1 MKVPCAKKPSHNKR
15 ICKLSNYSWL
25 IIALGI
31 FLNLGIWLFF
41 WQQINYEYDRK
52 IELTSQET
60 MNLCIAFEEHVRR
73 VIADADMDLLNL
85 KQAYEREGIA
95 SPVIDDY
102 VNGSAQDSARFQ
114 TAIANEHG
122 ILVKS
127 FNKIALGVDVSDREY
142 FRVHRDSDSQML
154 YTGSSLKTKRA
165 GPNVIPLS
173 RRINNPDGSFAGIVF
188 IGLNPEYFL
197 SFYKKIDLGKN
208 QLISLV
214 GKDGIVLAR
223 QSGNNLD
230 FGQTIYGSSL
240 WENVQSGQQYGS
252 YVTKNPPEGLKRIVS
267 YRALVEYPLMLAVG
281 KNVQVAFDTVNK
293 RTHNYILGASLVS
306 LFIIAFCY
314 LLVSRAEQR
323 LVLNTELLR
332 LDRLNIVGEMAAG
345 IGHEVRN
352 PMTTV
357 RGYLQMFQRK
367 GDFAKYQEHLQTMIE
382 ELDRANSIITEF
394 LSLAK
399 DKTIDITPGD
409 LNETVNTLF
418 PLLQADAFRRGHNIE
433 IATTAIPAIQIDQKE
448 IRQLILN
455 LTRNGLEAMKAGGK
469 LTIRTY
475 LEEDRVILA
484 ISDTGPGIPP
494 EIKAKLGTPF
504 FTTKESGT
512 GLGLPVCYRI
522 AQRHEAII
530 AINTSSQGTTFC
542 VKFPVIPVVC

>member
-1 MKVPCAKKPSHNKR
+1 MKVPCIEKPNHNKK
-15 ICKLSNYSWL
+15 ICQLSNYSWL
-25 IIALGI
+25 IIALGLL
-31 FLNLGIWLFF
+31 LNLGIWLFF

-52 IELTSQET
+52 IELASQET

-85 KQAYEREGIA
+85 KRAYEREGIT

-102 VNGSAQDSARFQ
+102 VSCTAQDSARFQ
-114 TAIANEHG
+114 TAVANEHG
-122 ILVKS
+122 VLVKS

-142 FRVHRDSDSQML
+142 FRVHRDSDNQML

-173 RRINNPDGSFAGIVF
+173 RRINHPDGSFAGIVF

-197 SFYKKIDLGKN
+197 SFYKKIDLGEN

-230 FGQTIYGSSL
+230 FGQTMYRSSL
-240 WENVQSGQQYGS
+240 WENVQSGQPHGS
-252 YVTKNPPEGLKRIVS
+252 YITKNPPEGAKRIIS
-267 YRALVEYPLMLAVG
+267 YRALAEYPLVLAVG
-281 KNVQVAFDTVNK
+281 KDAQVAFDIVKK
-293 RTHNYILGASLVS
+293 RKHNYILGASLAS
-306 LFIIAFCY
+306 LFIIVFCY

-332 LDRLNIVGEMAAG
+332 LDRLNTIGEMAAG

-367 GDFAKYQEHLQTMIE
+367 GDFTKYHEHLQTMIE

-399 DKTIDITPGD
+399 DRTIEMTQGN

-433 IATTAIPAIQIDQKE
+433 IATTAIPTIQFDQKE

-475 LEEDRVILA
+475 REEGRVILA
-484 ISDTGPGIPP
+484 VSDTGPGIPP

-522 AQRHEAII
+522 AQRHNAII
-530 AINTSSQGTTFC
+530 DINTSSQGTTFY
-542 VKFPVIPVVC
+542 VKFPVITV